1 MWFIY
6 LFRWP
11 GVRGN
16 KQILNDYIKLYAGT
30 IETIVKQ
37 EDPKRP
43 FMMSSPSNGVKTEQ
57 EGGLAKSSNPQS
69 TFYGDSKLSL
79 HKLGI
84 LTCFV
89 NFYKILFQEHY
100 QSDKRFLIRTGVLSV
115 MIRVQAVCKADEKS
129 RQ

>member
-37 EDPKRP
+37 EDPQRP

-79 HKLGI
+79 PILG
-84 LTCFV
+84 
-89 NFYKILFQEHY
+89 NFDMFCSLFQNIISGRLSECQTVPDQDQRSAGHDPGSSCL
-100 QSDKRFLIRTGVLSV
+100 QSR
-115 MIRVQAVCKADEKS
+115 
-129 RQ
+129 